1 MQARWDL
8 LACLSIAVNPRR
20 TNTPRI
26 WWTASWI
33 KNSGKNKAAI
43 AQYVAMVIALPLV
56 NMNNPEFLFFC
67 YQLHLQSKDWFKTS
81 EEQRCACQIFF
92 LPNAV
97 WRLHFQKKSNKKTRT
112 NKMQIYL
119 HSHDVWRLAA
129 RRAENRDLTKHFL
142 TFHLTLWQRLD
153 RTPGRYTQGKT
164 CGDRNCQSPQ
174 QIHPD
179 AWCASVT
186 STNEKQSQQMLQ
198 SSGPSHPID
207 WLNAILPGP
216 VKLGTACLGSRR
228 HFRFL
233 GLLLCL
239 TLHRRRNNQPVSR
252 NHVAAHRRPT
262 LPNKTPRTAVC
273 NSRSHR
279 QRREHFVL
287 LWSQIWGNDGLSS
300 KPSCLAVASYM
311 DHIFRSK
318 S

>member
-1 MQARWDL
+1 MFYL
-8 LACLSIAVNPRR
+8 
-20 TNTPRI
+20 
-26 WWTASWI
+26 
-33 KNSGKNKAAI
+33 
-43 AQYVAMVIALPLV
+43 
-56 NMNNPEFLFFC
+56 
-67 YQLHLQSKDWFKTS
+67 
-81 EEQRCACQIFF
+81 IFF
-92 LPNAV
+92 PP
-97 WRLHFQKKSNKKTRT
+97 RLFGACILRKKTRT
-112 NKMQIYL
+112 NEMQIYL

-142 TFHLTLWQRLD
+142 TCHLTLWQRLD

-164 CGDRNCQSPQ
+164 HGDRNCQSPQ

-186 STNEKQSQQMLQ
+186 STNEKPSQQMLQ

-216 VKLGTACLGSRR
+216 VKLGWVCLGSRR

-239 TLHRRRNNQPVSR
+239 THHRRRNNQPESR

-262 LPNKTPRTAVC
+262 LPNKTPRTTVC
-273 NSRSHR
+273 NPRSHR
-279 QRREHFVL
+279 RRREHFVL
-287 LWSQIWGNDGLSS
+287 LWSQIWGSDGLSS
-300 KPSCLAVASYM
+300 ELSCLAVASNM
-311 DHIFRSK
+311 DNIFRSK